1 MNLDEIKHELNLCTP
16 KEQDTLNAYL
26 LYLRLKRTPKDLQN
40 LHHKI
45 DDSSLESWSEQL
57 FKPAQNMNDTL

>member
-16 KEQDTLNAYL
+16 KEQDTLTAYL
-26 LYLRLKRTPKDLQN
+26 VYLRLKRSPKDLEN

-45 DDSSLESWSEQL
+45 SDASLESWSEQL
-57 FKPAQNMNDTL
+57 FKAPK